1 MSTNGRHRCQIYP
14 DLLHRCIAALERRV
28 QSPRSDPETNPEA
41 RVSKSLFDLSIG
53 VFFLGGF
60 LTSIVGLLVPRLTL
74 TLGLDYTRALL
85 VQFAFHLSYLLFAFP
100 IAVAILRVGYMRSIV
115 AGLSVMVA
123 GCLALIGSAEW
134 RSFALVLLALLT
146 LSTGITFLQIAANT
160 VVTVVGPSHHAAARL
175 TLLQGFNSLGTV
187 LGPLIGAV
195 FLLGSIGLDGPST
208 TGLGADAVP
217 FIAGAILLGLL
228 AIAFYRQR
236 NLLGRAELSPVAT
249 RAVFA
254 TLPAVLRNRRLL
266 GGTVAMF
273 AYVGAEVA
281 IGTLIPNFLMLP
293 DILHATP
300 LAAGQLVSLYW
311 GGAMIGRFAG
321 AWLLKRIDAGLLLAS
336 VAVGAMA
343 LTTVAS
349 LSGGVTGAVALIAV
363 GLCNSIMYPT
373 IYALALPGDAA
384 KAPLGSMFLC
394 MAVVGGAVVP
404 LMTGVLADRIGLAL
418 SLLLPAACYIVI
430 AAFAA
435 QCRAPRP
442 AGGPD
447 AIGPEA
453 LGSEGSA
460 R

>member
-1 MSTNGRHRCQIYP
+1 MTPAS
-14 DLLHRCIAALERRV
+14 D
-28 QSPRSDPETNPEA
+28 SPSDPGA
-41 RVSKSLFDLSIG
+41 RTGKTLFELSIG

-100 IAVAILRVGYMRSIV
+100 IAIAILRIGYMRSIV
-115 AGLSVMVA
+115 VGLSVMLA
-123 GCLALIGSAEW
+123 GCLVLIASAEW
-134 RSFALVLLALLT
+134 RSFVLVLLALLT

-160 VVTVVGPSHHAAARL
+160 VVTVVGPSRRAAARL

-195 FLLGSIGLDGPST
+195 FLLGSIGIGRAGPA
-208 TGLGADAVP
+208 GDDAVP

-236 NLLGRAELSPVAT
+236 NLLGKAALTPAG
-249 RAVFA
+249 
-254 TLPAVLRNRRLL
+254 AVLGDLSVVLRDRRLL
-266 GGTVAMF
+266 AGAVAMF

-293 DILHATP
+293 EILHSPP

-321 AWLLKRIDAGLLLAS
+321 ALLLRRIDAGLLLA
-336 VAVGAMA
+336 VAGIGAMVLA
-343 LTTVAS
+343 VIAS
-349 LSGGVTGAVALIAV
+349 LAGGVTGAVALIAV

-373 IYALALPGDAA
+373 LYALALPEDEAQ
-384 KAPLGSMFLC
+384 APLASMLLC
-394 MAVVGGAVVP
+394 MAVVGGAIVP
-404 LMTGVLADRIGLAL
+404 LLTGVLADRIGLAL
-418 SLLLPAACYIVI
+418 SLLLPASCYLVI
-430 AAFAA
+430 AGFAA
-435 QCRAPRP
+435 GNRK
-442 AGGPD
+442 
-447 AIGPEA
+447 
-453 LGSEGSA
+453 SA
-460 R
+460 NPVAMAA

>member
-1 MSTNGRHRCQIYP
+1 M
-14 DLLHRCIAALERRV
+14 
-28 QSPRSDPETNPEA
+28 QSPRSDPQPNPDA
-41 RVSKSLFDLSIG
+41 RISKSLFDLSIG

-100 IAVAILRVGYMRSIV
+100 IAVVILRVGYMRSIV

-160 VVTVVGPSHHAAARL
+160 VVTVVGPSRHAAARL

-195 FLLGSIGLDGPST
+195 FLLGSIGIDPGGPRSA
-208 TGLGADAVP
+208 GLGADAAP
-217 FIAGAILLGLL
+217 FVVGAILLGLL

-236 NLLGRAELSPVAT
+236 DLLGRARPGSVAT
-249 RAVFA
+249 GMGAVFG

-293 DILHATP
+293 DILHSAP

-321 AWLLKRIDAGLLLAS
+321 AWLLRRIDAGLLLAS
-336 VAVGAMA
+336 VAIGAMA
-343 LTTVAS
+343 LTTLAS
-349 LSGGVTGAVALIAV
+349 LSGGITGAVALIAV

-373 IYALALPGDAA
+373 IYALALPGDEA

-394 MAVVGGAVVP
+394 MAVVGGAIVP
-404 LMTGVLADRIGLAL
+404 LLTGVLADRIGLAL

-430 AAFAA
+430 ASFAA
-435 QCRAPRP
+435 HCRTPRP
-442 AGGPD
+442 AGGPG

-453 LGSEGSA
+453 IGPEAIGAEDSA